1 MTFLTYLGVTGIL
14 YSYILVL
21 EGKAGKKIHESSRLK
36 FLEKILVNNF
46 SLSVAEDNL
55 SGPLN
60 RGDTA
65 DLHMFRILIAHFDKS
80 HEGQVSGKWK
90 YLVI

>member
-21 EGKAGKKIHESSRLK
+21 EGKAGKEIHESSRLK

-60 RGDTA
+60 RRDTA
-65 DLHMFRILIAHFDKS
+65 DLHMFRILIAF
-80 HEGQVSGKWK
+80 
-90 YLVI
+90 

>member
-1 MTFLTYLGVTGIL
+1 MTFLTYLEVTGIL

-21 EGKAGKKIHESSRLK
+21 EGKAGKEIHESSRLE

-46 SLSVAEDNL
+46 SLSVAEEST

-60 RGDTA
+60 RRGTA
-65 DLHMFRILIAHFDKS
+65 DLHMFRILIAF
-80 HEGQVSGKWK
+80 
-90 YLVI
+90 

>member
-1 MTFLTYLGVTGIL
+1 MTFLTYLEVTGIL

-21 EGKAGKKIHESSRLK
+21 EGKAGKEIHESSRLE

-46 SLSVAEDNL
+46 SLSVAEDNT

-60 RGDTA
+60 RTGTA
-65 DLHMFRILIAHFDKS
+65 DLHMFRILIAF
-80 HEGQVSGKWK
+80 
-90 YLVI
+90 